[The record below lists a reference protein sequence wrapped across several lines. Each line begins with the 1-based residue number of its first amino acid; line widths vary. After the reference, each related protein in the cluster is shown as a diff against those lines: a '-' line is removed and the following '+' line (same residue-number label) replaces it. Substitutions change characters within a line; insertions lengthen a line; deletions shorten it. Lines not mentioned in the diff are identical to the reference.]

1 MDIQYILLNT
11 VIYGIIALVIANFFS
26 FGKMLN
32 MSIWW
37 FMVMGWYII
46 YSLIAHWIS
55 IETLIILIWFILLFI
70 LINRA
75 IFKFFPHDKQ
85 KDHVGVIATL
95 GISIILE
102 NLTNYIYGPNSINL
116 NIINFNRQILLI
128 IFIILFGLFYYIFK
142 HTLLG
147 AMLRG
152 IEESSKTVRSLGIKS
167 NKILQL
173 LFLWM
178 LILLLIIAFIILN
191 ESNLRASDWIFYL
204 IKWIWIMIL
213 VWISKKE
220 YMLFGA
226 LLYVLMEYLLF
237 IQIWLPISY
246 KETLILIVILSVLL
260 FRPQWL
266 FSFRNRKI

>member
-11 VIYGIIALVIANFFS
+11 VIYGIISLVIANFFS

-32 MSIWW
+32 MSIGW
-37 FMVMGWYII
+37 FMVMWWYII
-46 YSLIAHWIS
+46 YSLIAHWIQVQ
-55 IETLIILIWFILLFI
+55 TLIILVWFISLFI

-75 IFKFFPHDKQ
+75 IFKYFPHDKQ

-95 GISIILE
+95 WISIIIE

-116 NIINFNRQILLI
+116 NIINFNRQIMLI
-128 IFIILFGLFYYIFK
+128 IFITMFVLFYYIFK
-142 HTLLG
+142 HTLLW
-147 AMLRG
+147 ATLRG
-152 IEESSKTVRSLGIKS
+152 IEENNKTVKSLGIKT

-173 LFLWM
+173 LFLFM
-178 LILLLIIAFIILN
+178 LILLIAIAFIILN

-213 VWISKKE
+213 VWISNKE

-226 LLYVLMEYLLF
+226 LLYVLVEYLLF